1 MASLTSRKAG
11 CRDGSV
17 AVEFAFIAPILIVMM
32 FGIMEFGLIF
42 YTFISAQSSARDI
55 TRRLSLNQIT
65 PSQASGIALS
75 ELPSW
80 SSSHATISVNQ
91 STPSDPSTNQFTVAI
106 SIPAVY
112 ATPTNVLKWA
122 YSSVTLVASVT
133 LQQEPSS

>member
-1 MASLTSRKAG
+1 MTKLTFRKAS
-11 CRDGSV
+11 CRDGAV
-17 AVEFAFIAPILIVMM
+17 AVEFAFLAPILIVML

-42 YTFISAQSSARDI
+42 YTFLSAQSSARDI

-65 PSQASGIALS
+65 PSQAAGIAVS

-80 SSSHATISVNQ
+80 SSAHATVSVNQ
-91 STPSDPSTNQFTVAI
+91 STPNDPSTNQFTVAI
-106 SIPAVY
+106 TIPAIY

-122 YSSVTLVASVT
+122 YSSATLVASVT